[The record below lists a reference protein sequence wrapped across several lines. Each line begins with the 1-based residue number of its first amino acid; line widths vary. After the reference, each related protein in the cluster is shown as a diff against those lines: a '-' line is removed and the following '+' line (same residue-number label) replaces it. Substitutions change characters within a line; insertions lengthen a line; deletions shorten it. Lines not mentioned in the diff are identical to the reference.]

1 MSYGRKDGLRI
12 QKQSSSRS
20 IGKNRSTQLAIKY
33 CAGAEDTMKV
43 LKTKFGM
50 TGEKV
55 DAFGIRFFG
64 DIDNAAKHL
73 GRIGEMFSDPD
84 MSPMI
89 KHQRITLW
97 FTFEKIRPYER
108 GSNLLRELVA
118 RLRGDGYTIVVSSI
132 DDLAD
137 TTLPEYKGTP
147 ESAFPSTERMHGY
160 NATGG
165 FSVTAEKEKTE
176 AKFSLKEI
184 ETIRALA
191 IKFAHAV
198 YGRSL
203 PRII

>member
-1 MSYGRKDGLRI
+1 
-12 QKQSSSRS
+12 
-20 IGKNRSTQLAIKY
+20 
-33 CAGAEDTMKV
+33 MKV

-55 DAFGIRFFG
+55 DAFGIRYFG
-64 DIDNAAKHL
+64 DIDSAAKHL
-73 GRIGEMFSDPD
+73 GHIGEMFSDPD

-89 KHQRITLW
+89 KHQRVTLW

-118 RLRGDGYTIVVSSI
+118 RLRNGGYTIVVSSI

-137 TTLPEYKGTP
+137 TTTPEYEGTL
-147 ESAFPSTERMHGY
+147 ERTFPSAERMHGY

-165 FSVTAEKEKTE
+165 FSVTAEKENTQ
-176 AKFSLKEI
+176 AIFSLKEI
-184 ETIRALA
+184 ETVRALA
-191 IKFAHAV
+191 IKFAQIV

-203 PRII
+203 QRLI